1 MNNAERLL
9 KEMYAVS
16 PRRYEVYPAPDGED
30 EYFQPKICFLSKK
43 YHLYFALI
51 CDKSKNSYILND
63 FLDKSE
69 IIPVLHGFNPWWSG
83 RPASIPDFRRLA
95 FTSARNY
102 LGEASL
108 RRAVLLSGPRRV
120 GKTTILRQIA
130 VDLVKRNE
138 DPRSV
143 LYLSLDHPLLKLVS
157 LRDIL
162 ALYHETLY
170 QEGQGATLLLDEIQ
184 YSIDW
189 ETEVKLLVDHQP
201 HYRIIATGSAS
212 VIHRERLA
220 ESGVGRWIT
229 VPVPT
234 LSFYEFVHIRGEP
247 APNVPGSQRLDNLF
261 SMTQTELAGLAAQL
275 RPLQPLFQR
284 YLLVGGFPETATLE
298 NIELC
303 QRLLREDVFE
313 RVLKRDMVALF
324 GIRNINELERLFTYL
339 CLNTGGIL
347 AHNTCAKALQTS
359 AGTVANHLSLLEQAN
374 LIYKLPPA
382 ALGGKKALKARN
394 KYYLVDAALR
404 NAILLRGEEIF
415 SNAEEMGLIVE
426 TTVLRHLYVYYYHD
440 TPEIAYWRAAATG
453 REVDI
458 IVRSPAYALPF
469 EIKYRE
475 KPELEE
481 KGGLVTWCRAEKPPH
496 ACLVTRRDNDF
507 SVSQLDDL
515 PTHFLKVPA
524 HVLCYLLGQTENRN
538 PVEKNDSLW

>member
-1 MNNAERLL
+1 
-9 KEMYAVS
+9 MYQFLFF
-16 PRRYEVYPAPDGED
+16 APKLDFI
-30 EYFQPKICFLSKK
+30 YNK
-43 YHLYFALI
+43 YKLYFVFI
-51 CDKSKNSYILND
+51 YYKSENISILND

-69 IIPVLHGFNPWWSG
+69 IIPVLHGFNLWWSG
-83 RPASIPDFRRLA
+83 RPASVPDFRRLA
-95 FTSARNY
+95 FATARNY
-102 LGEASL
+102 LGDASL
-108 RRAVLLSGPRRV
+108 RRAILLSGPRRV
-120 GKTTILRQIA
+120 GKTTILRQVA
-130 VDLVKRNE
+130 VDLVERGE

-162 ALYHETLY
+162 GLYHETLY
-170 QEGQGATLLLDEIQ
+170 REGQGVTLLLDEIQ
-184 YSIDW
+184 YSSGW
-189 ETEVKLLVDHQP
+189 ETEIKLLVDHQP

-220 ESGVGRWIT
+220 ESGVGRWVT

-234 LSFYEFVHIRGEP
+234 LSFYEFVHIRGES
-247 APNVPGSQRLDNLF
+247 APNVPGSRRLDNLF

-284 YLLVGGFPETATLE
+284 YLLVGGFPETARLE

-324 GIRNINELERLFTYL
+324 GVRNINELERLFTYL

-347 AHNTCAKALQTS
+347 AHNTCARALETS
-359 AGTVANHLSLLEQAN
+359 AGTVANHLALLKQAN
-374 LIYKLPPA
+374 LIYKLPPET
-382 ALGGKKALKARN
+382 LGGKKALKARN

-404 NAILLRGEEIF
+404 NAMLLRGEEIY

-426 TTVLRHLYVYYYHD
+426 TTVLRHLYAYYYHD
-440 TPEIAYWRAAATG
+440 TPEIAYWRDAATG

-481 KGGLVTWCRAEKPPH
+481 RGGLVTWCRAEQPSH
-496 ACLVTRRDNDF
+496 AYLVTRRDRDF
-507 SVSQLDDL
+507 SVSQREGL
-515 PTHFLKVPA
+515 PTRFLKVPA
-524 HVLCYLLGQTENRN
+524 HVLCYLLAQAENRN
-538 PVEKNDSLW
+538 QA